1 MAAGTAGHRR
11 ARRRCPGFDLRQRDR
26 FSLRHVGEVCGV
38 GEMIEHL
45 FHGTGPVVMAV
56 LWTLIACS
64 AASWGIIFYKLGQL
78 RRARKQ
84 SERFEE
90 VFWESKSLGQ
100 IHTQS
105 LDYKQSPV
113 AQVFRAGYQE
123 LNRLT
128 RSRRQDEGEGEMEL
142 GGAANVERALR
153 RAANQEVTRLEGALT
168 FLATTAATAP
178 FIGLFGTVRT
188 LLPGACADEE
198 DRDEGEQDEDDDR
211 QFKEGHTGFAL
222 HGQGVG
228 QFHSVLY
235 SILFSGVLCLCR
247 SEKARRFGRI
257 LSSCNRLGGLGKWL
271 EES

>member
-1 MAAGTAGHRR
+1 
-11 ARRRCPGFDLRQRDR
+11 
-26 FSLRHVGEVCGV
+26 
-38 GEMIEHL
+38 MIEHL

-123 LNRLT
+123 LNRYAK
-128 RSRRQDEGEGEMEL
+128 EN
-142 GGAANVERALR
+142 NVEVLNITPAGFVDEFPRAN
-153 RAANQEVTRLEGALT
+153 ANEV
-168 FLATTAATAP
+168 
-178 FIGLFGTVRT
+178 
-188 LLPGACADEE
+188 
-198 DRDEGEQDEDDDR
+198 
-211 QFKEGHTGFAL
+211 FK
-222 HGQGVG
+222 
-228 QFHSVLY
+228 
-235 SILFSGVLCLCR
+235 
-247 SEKARRFGRI
+247 
-257 LSSCNRLGGLGKWL
+257 
-271 EES
+271 